1 MSAVAAPARAAAP
14 AAPRARRFS
23 AGRLVASLTCV
34 VTTVVYLVPFVWVL
48 SLSIRDSTDVLSLKI
63 LPSSFEPRNF
73 TDAWDIFSL
82 GTLFANTIVIA
93 FGTVALTL
101 TLATMAAYG
110 FARFRSRVSEVVFL
124 VILLGMTV
132 PPAALIV
139 PFFVLMHNLGLFNS
153 RLSVILAETAFSLPL
168 GVLLMRSYVERLPFD
183 VIDAARVD
191 GAGPFRAFRLV
202 AVPLLR
208 PGMATLA
215 LFVTLTAWNDLLLP
229 LVLMPSADQ
238 STLTV
243 GLATAISSFGQVH
256 LAALAAASVMAAV
269 PVLIVMFSLRRY
281 YVDVLASTGRRTTKG

>member
-1 MSAVAAPARAAAP
+1 VSAVAAPARPVARP
-14 AAPRARRFS
+14 AARRRLS
-23 AGRLVASLTCV
+23 WGRLAASLTCLV
-34 VTTVVYLVPFVWVL
+34 ATAIYLVPFVWVI

-63 LPSSFEPRNF
+63 LPSSFHPQNF
-73 TDAWDIFSL
+73 TDAWSLFSL

-93 FGTVALTL
+93 IGTVALTL

-110 FARFRSRVSEVVFL
+110 FARFRSRLSEAVFL
-124 VILLGMTV
+124 IILLGLTV

-191 GAGPFRAFRLV
+191 GAGPFRAFRHV

-229 LVLMPSADQ
+229 LVLLPSADQ

-243 GLATAISSFGQVH
+243 GLATAVQGFGQVQ
-256 LAALAAASVMAAV
+256 LAALAAASLMAAI
-269 PVLIVMFSLRRY
+269 PILILMFALRRY
-281 YVDVLASTGRRTTKG
+281 YVDVLASTGRRATKG